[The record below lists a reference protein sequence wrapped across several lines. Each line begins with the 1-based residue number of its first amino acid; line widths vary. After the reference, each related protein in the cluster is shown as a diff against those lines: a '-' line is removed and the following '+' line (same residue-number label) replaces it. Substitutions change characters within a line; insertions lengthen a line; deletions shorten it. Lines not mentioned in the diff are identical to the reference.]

1 MTVTYPSIIIKLEAH
16 TDPVGSHNYNDKL
29 SERRAKSTY
38 EYLIANGVPK
48 HHITSYK
55 GFGKRKPINKCTSKK
70 DCSPEDL
77 ELNRRTEFPV
87 VSIKGKNVSSA
98 K

>member
-1 MTVTYPSIIIKLEAH
+1 MTVTYPDMIIKLEAH
-16 TDPVGSHNYNDKL
+16 TDPVGSHNYNDAL

-38 EYLIANGVPK
+38 EYLIANGVPR
-48 HHITSYK
+48 HHILSYK
-55 GFGKRKPINKCTSKK
+55 GFGKRKPINECTSKQ
-70 DCSPEDL
+70 DCSPEEL

-87 VSIKGKNVSSA
+87 IQIKGKSVNA